1 MTTQDATRT
10 RKVWRVLAWVLAVC
24 MVCLVQVADFT
35 WTWAGVFVALILCE
49 GLVATRLSNTPLR
62 ELVENQWWKR
72 EPIAEAVLIGLL
84 LCSLLVV
91 GVVLAIRAALRP

>member
-10 RKVWRVLAWVLAVC
+10 RKVLRVLAWVLAVC
-24 MVCLVQVADFT
+24 MVCFVQVADFT
-35 WTWAGVFVALILCE
+35 WTWAGVFVAPILCE
-49 GLVATRLSNTPLR
+49 GLIAIRLSKTPLR
-62 ELVENQWWKR
+62 ELDNQWWKR
-72 EPIAEAVLIGLL
+72 EPIAEAVLMAFL